1 MFKYIVLVFL
11 IPCMANAQQNKSY
24 YAVPYLEIEDVWKLV
39 DEGTSDFGYNIN
51 QHTDNSFLKSGYYMW
66 VDDTWYE
73 IINASELFEIHNDIE
88 TLFTVD
94 HTKNVTLK
102 IKDINEVVYLYP
114 IEALDTY
121 KVSQMDFNTLS
132 QVIEKKVPKLFEQSL
147 VVEDALSIVET
158 TSETALVEEDFSA
171 EFPEIE
177 EVMLVDD
184 TSVAL
189 TSELPSLQQIKEENV
204 LISSED
210 STSGLLDVIEI
221 VEVITYTEIPFEVTE
236 VTDEVTDEVTEVTD
250 EVIVDEVKEN
260 LVEVE
265 IVETENKI
273 TASPAE
279 NLIILNP
286 TNDYEVAVNEGFEGT
301 VTEWIEMIDAQ
312 GGKTAYEQAVEK
324 GYEGSEKQWMRM
336 LWGRE
341 VDVETAKRDRTATI
355 VSEWIQSLNNS
366 KGNSPYELALKHGFY
381 GTYTEW
387 VESVV
392 GTDGEKAYEHEKS
405 KGFKG
410 TYKEWIEKQLNASN
424 QEVLRKEL
432 LSQTQ
437 MFVAPNVQLPLQ
449 QVDSL
454 QVLEFNLFTYYNQY
468 YGSPVISS
476 GSGVAAQVQIRP
488 NDLEYQITWFEK
500 DKVQIIELNKE
511 GIMRYRPLEGVEV
524 DFVYINVRYLL
535 K

>member
-1 MFKYIVLVFL
+1 MFKYFLLVFL
-11 IPCMANAQQNKSY
+11 IPCMANAQPKKSH
-24 YAVPYLEIEDVWKLV
+24 YAVPYLEIENVWKLV
-39 DEGTSDFGYNIN
+39 DDGTSDFGYNIN
-51 QHTDNSFLKSGYYMW
+51 QHVDSSFLKPGYYMW
-66 VDDTWYE
+66 IDDGWYE
-73 IINASELFEIHNDIE
+73 IINAQELFEIHSDIE
-88 TLFTVD
+88 TLFSVD
-94 HTKNVTLK
+94 HSKNATLK
-102 IKDINEVVYLYP
+102 IKDIDDVIYLYP
-114 IEALDTY
+114 IEALDSY
-121 KVSQMDFNTLS
+121 KVSEADFNMLS
-132 QVIEKKVPKLFEQSL
+132 QVIEKKVPKLFERSVVTDDAL
-147 VVEDALSIVET
+147 TVTEVTSVTSPAVKDTIARLPEFEEVVLVEDSSVE
-158 TSETALVEEDFSA
+158 
-171 EFPEIE
+171 
-177 EVMLVDD
+177 
-184 TSVAL
+184 L
-189 TSELPSLQQIKEENV
+189 TSELATLQQTSEEHV
-204 LISSED
+204 LISSEG
-210 STSGLLDVIEI
+210 STSELLDVIEI
-221 VEVITYTEIPFEVTE
+221 VEFVTYTEIPFELS
-236 VTDEVTDEVTEVTD
+236 DEVNDNELDADQE
-250 EVIVDEVKEN
+250 ENELKEN
-260 LVEVE
+260 LMEGKW
-265 IVETENKI
+265 IHTENEV
-273 TASPAE
+273 TVSSVD
-279 NLIILNP
+279 NLIIPNP
-286 TNDYEVAVNEGFEGT
+286 SNDYEIAVNEGFEGT
-301 VTEWIEMIDAQ
+301 VTEWVEMINAQ

-355 VSEWIQSLNNS
+355 VSEWIQSLNSS

-410 TYKEWIEKQLNASN
+410 TYKEWIEEQLNKSN
-424 QEVLRKEL
+424 QEILRKEL
-432 LSQTQ
+432 LSKTQ
-437 MFVAPNVQLPLQ
+437 MFVAPNVQLPLR

-500 DKVQIIELNKE
+500 DKVQIIELSKE

>member
-11 IPCMANAQQNKSY
+11 IPCVAIAQQNKTH

-39 DEGTSDFGYNIN
+39 DDGTSDFGYNIN
-51 QHTDNSFLKSGYYMW
+51 EHADQPFLKAGYFMW
-66 VDDTWYE
+66 VDDQWYE
-73 IINASELFEIHNDIE
+73 IINASELFEAYNDIE
-88 TLFTVD
+88 TLFTL
-94 HTKNVTLK
+94 KQENEIALK
-102 IKDINEVVYLYP
+102 IKDVNEVIYLYP
-114 IEALDTY
+114 IEAIDTY
-121 KVSQMDFNTLS
+121 KVSQKDFTTLS
-132 QVIEKKVPKLFEQSL
+132 QVIQKKSPQLFDNTVIVEQSTQSEEL
-147 VVEDALSIVET
+147 ITETEVVEENEIIEL
-158 TSETALVEEDFSA
+158 
-171 EFPEIE
+171 PEIE
-177 EVMLVDD
+177 EVILVEKQD
-184 TSVAL
+184 AEPKP
-189 TSELPSLQQIKEENV
+189 ELPSLDQIKEEKV

-210 STSGLLDVIEI
+210 LTSGLLDVTEI
-221 VEVITYTEIPFEVTE
+221 VEIVTYTEIPFEVNDNE
-236 VTDEVTDEVTEVTD
+236 VVAEVSEDVT
-250 EVIVDEVKEN
+250 
-260 LVEVE
+260 E
-265 IVETENKI
+265 IVEEEELIVEIKDI
-273 TASPAE
+273 IEEPKVE
-279 NLIILNP
+279 GLIIPNP
-286 TNDYEVAVNEGFEGT
+286 TNEYEVAVNEGFEGT

-312 GGKTAYEQAVEK
+312 GGKSAYEQAVEK

-341 VDVETAKRDRTATI
+341 VDVEIAKRDKTAAV
-355 VSEWIQSLNNS
+355 VSEWIQSLNTS

-405 KGFKG
+405 KGFEG

-424 QEVLRKEL
+424 QEMLRKEL

-500 DKVQIIELNKE
+500 DKIQIIELNKE